1 MNSYLQ
7 RILVPR
13 SPVLARAEEHCAR
26 DHIPN
31 IQPEAAQFIRVLLQ
45 MQGAR
50 RMLELGTAYGYSA
63 LHWCE
68 AAPAAN
74 IVTIELDAGRAA
86 IARSY
91 FAAAGVADR
100 VQLLEGDAG
109 QLVPQ
114 LEGRF
119 DVVFIDAA
127 KGQYR
132 LFFEQVLEK
141 TRSGGLIV
149 TDNVLFRGYVAA
161 EDDRLIEPRYLKMVE
176 KIRAFNRFIS
186 DHPACNTSI
195 VPIGDGIAI
204 SRKI

>member
-1 MNSYLQ
+1 
-7 RILVPR
+7 
-13 SPVLARAEEHCAR
+13 
-26 DHIPN
+26 
-31 IQPEAAQFIRVLLQ
+31 

-74 IVTIELDAGRAA
+74 IVTIELDVGRAA